1 MIYIYT
7 KGSYLRRSC
16 NKDTENAKYPS
27 ADSITDTRRC
37 EIFFQGQF
45 FALFIMACIGA
56 FAHRY
61 NNSFGPYSSLV
72 QLLNLNQLPKF
83 KLTSSN
89 ESASLLTETKARIDN
104 DVIEGNDAIWC
115 YVIDQLTVMAGN

>member
-1 MIYIYT
+1 MIDIYT
-7 KGSYLRRSC
+7 KGSYLGV
-16 NKDTENAKYPS
+16 T
-27 ADSITDTRRC
+27 
-37 EIFFQGQF
+37 
-45 FALFIMACIGA
+45 GA

-72 QLLNLNQLPKF
+72 QPLTLNQLPKF

-89 ESASLLTETKARIDN
+89 ESASLLTETKARSDN

>member
-27 ADSITDTRRC
+27 PDSITDTRRC
-37 EIFFQGQF
+37 EIIFRGQF

-56 FAHRY
+56 FAPTVITTTLDLIWH
-61 NNSFGPYSSLV
+61 SFN
-72 QLLNLNQLPKF
+72 LL
-83 KLTSSN
+83 
-89 ESASLLTETKARIDN
+89 
-104 DVIEGNDAIWC
+104 
-115 YVIDQLTVMAGN
+115 

>member
-1 MIYIYT
+1 MIDIYT

-37 EIFFQGQF
+37 EIIFRGQF

-56 FAHRY
+56 FAHLY
-61 NNSFGPYSSLV
+61 NNSFGLICHLFNF
-72 QLLNLNQLPKF
+72 LL
-83 KLTSSN
+83 
-89 ESASLLTETKARIDN
+89 
-104 DVIEGNDAIWC
+104 
-115 YVIDQLTVMAGN
+115 